1 LGDKISLVYEEEEL
15 LPISALQHLLFC
27 ERRAALILLEGLW
40 QDNIFTAE
48 GSVLHEQVHQIE
60 TESRGSLRIARGLW
74 LRSLHLGLCGRADVV
89 EFQRLAD
96 NAQRSTA
103 TTLPDVEGLW
113 QPFPVEYKR
122 GRLRNEVSFEIQL
135 CAQALCLEEML
146 SIQVFAGAIY
156 YGKARRRL
164 EVPFNHKIRDKVEVA
179 AKRLHALVS
188 SGITPTVR
196 PQAKCRLCSL
206 IDVCLPAAMS
216 RRKDVPKYLK
226 LAYSLEENAI

>member
-89 EFQRLAD
+89 EFQR
-96 NAQRSTA
+96 
-103 TTLPDVEGLW
+103 
-113 QPFPVEYKR
+113 
-122 GRLRNEVSFEIQL
+122 
-135 CAQALCLEEML
+135 
-146 SIQVFAGAIY
+146 
-156 YGKARRRL
+156 
-164 EVPFNHKIRDKVEVA
+164 
-179 AKRLHALVS
+179 
-188 SGITPTVR
+188 
-196 PQAKCRLCSL
+196 
-206 IDVCLPAAMS
+206 
-216 RRKDVPKYLK
+216 
-226 LAYSLEENAI
+226 